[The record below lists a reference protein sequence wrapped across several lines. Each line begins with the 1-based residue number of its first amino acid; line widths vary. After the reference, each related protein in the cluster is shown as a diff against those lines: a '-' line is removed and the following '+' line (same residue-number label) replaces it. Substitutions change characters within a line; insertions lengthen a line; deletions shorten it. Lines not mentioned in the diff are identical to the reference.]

1 MDKLKRR
8 KYPHEAVKRKAD
20 YVTAL
25 AVSFF
30 ILIVVFEL
38 LLVTWL
44 PWYLRSKSIWERE
57 SAREEM
63 VELLDDLRAN
73 FSSISKKYSGYQLG
87 QISIMTDCL
96 DQIARY
102 LRTYGEQLR
111 REQIHDLYAD
121 LRSIE
126 IWYNRMRVGNF
137 NEENTKIDPLKFM
150 TLLAEKSGFTLP
162 APEKKEKEEKA
173 TEKKKKNETGKTQ

>member
-1 MDKLKRR
+1 LEKLKRR

-25 AVSFF
+25 AVGFF
-30 ILIVVFEL
+30 VLILIFEL

-44 PWYLRSKSIWERE
+44 PWYLRTKSIWERE

-63 VELLDDLRAN
+63 VELLDNLRSN
-73 FSSISKKYSGYQLG
+73 FSSISRKYSGYQLG

-102 LRTYGEQLR
+102 LRTYSEQLS

-126 IWYNRMRVGNF
+126 IWYNRMRIGNF
-137 NEENTKIDPLKFM
+137 NEENVKINPLKFM
-150 TLLAEKSGFTLP
+150 TVLAEKSGFTLP
-162 APEKKEKEEKA
+162 PPEKSEKSNGKEE
-173 TEKKKKNETGKTQ
+173 KNETGKTE